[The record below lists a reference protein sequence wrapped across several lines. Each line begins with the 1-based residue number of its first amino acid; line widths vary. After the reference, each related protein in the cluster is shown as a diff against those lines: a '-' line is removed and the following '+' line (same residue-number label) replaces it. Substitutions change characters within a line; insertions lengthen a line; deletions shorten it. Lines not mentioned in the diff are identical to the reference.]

1 MFNKRDIGIGLLLAA
16 ICTANSAVAS
26 TDSVAAASVIES
38 SVNNGMEPVE
48 MTTGPVDEAG
58 SADVW
63 VEPEKQYPVLHLNTY
78 DKTED
83 MFVRWATE
91 HDYVVKWNTDKTVEF
106 ANATAYQGSFRA
118 VLTDLASDIAA
129 LGIDLNFKV
138 FEKNKVIVVYSVR

>member
-16 ICTANSAVAS
+16 ICTANSALAS
-26 TDSVAAASVIES
+26 TDSVAVPSVIES
-38 SVNNGMEPVE
+38 IEIEPVE
-48 MTTGPVDEAG
+48 LTTGFLDEVVA
-58 SADVW
+58 AEAW
-63 VEPEKQYPVLHLNTY
+63 VEPEKQYPILHLNTY

-106 ANATAYQGSFRA
+106 ANATVYQGNFRT
-118 VLTDLASDIAA
+118 VLTDLAGDIAA

>member
-1 MFNKRDIGIGLLLAA
+1 MINKRDIGIGLLLAA
-16 ICTANSAVAS
+16 ICTANSALAS
-26 TDSVAAASVIES
+26 TDSVAATSVIES
-38 SVNNGMEPVE
+38 IEIEPVE
-48 MTTGPVDEAG
+48 LTTGVMDEAG
-58 SADVW
+58 FDEAW
-63 VEPEKQYPVLHLNTY
+63 AAPETQYPILHLNTY

-106 ANATAYQGSFRA
+106 ANATVYQGNFRT
-118 VLTDLASDIAA
+118 VLTDLAGDIAA

>member
-1 MFNKRDIGIGLLLAA
+1 MFNKKDIGIGLLLAA
-16 ICTANSAVAS
+16 ICTVNSAMAS

-38 SVNNGMEPVE
+38 IELEPVE
-48 MTTGPVDEAG
+48 LTTGFLDEAVA
-58 SADVW
+58 ADVL
-63 VEPEKQYPVLHLNTY
+63 VEPEKQYPILHLNTY

-106 ANATAYQGSFRA
+106 ANATVYQGNFRA
-118 VLTDLASDIAA
+118 VMTDLAADIAA

>member
-1 MFNKRDIGIGLLLAA
+1 MFNKKDIGIGLLLAA
-16 ICTANSAVAS
+16 MCTGNSAMAS
-26 TDSVAAASVIES
+26 TDSVAVPSVIES
-38 SVNNGMEPVE
+38 IEIEPVE
-48 MTTGPVDEAG
+48 LTTGFLDEAVV
-58 SADVW
+58 ADVL
-63 VEPEKQYPVLHLNTY
+63 VEPEKQYPILHLNTY

-106 ANATAYQGSFRA
+106 ANATAYQGNFRA
-118 VLTDLASDIAA
+118 VLTDLAGDIAA